1 MIELKILSL
10 REFRNNISKHLD
22 EEAIILKRGIP
33 AGIYKPIEDP
43 TNALL
48 AILEDM
54 KEDFKKMGIN
64 EEQAKKLLKGVR
76 EKVYGKENLSS

>member
-1 MIELKILSL
+1 MKILSL
-10 REFRNNISKHLD
+10 REFRNNISKHLN

>member
-1 MIELKILSL
+1 MKILSL

-33 AGIYKPIEDP
+33 AGIYKPIEEP

>member
-1 MIELKILSL
+1 MKILSL